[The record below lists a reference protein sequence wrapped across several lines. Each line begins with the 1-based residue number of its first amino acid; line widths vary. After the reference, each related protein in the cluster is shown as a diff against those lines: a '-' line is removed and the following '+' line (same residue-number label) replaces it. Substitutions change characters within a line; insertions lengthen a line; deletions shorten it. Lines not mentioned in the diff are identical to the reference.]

1 MATALTTAPTM
12 TPNMALNSAPNTPP
26 ALPQSKSPAGG
37 DGANAAAAGT
47 QLARLRGSADALA
60 GFLHVP
66 VSLRVEVPVVALTVG
81 DLFRLEK
88 GSIVSTG
95 QLTGANVPLRV
106 GGRLLAWG
114 EFQVI
119 GEHLAVRVAELA

>member
-1 MATALTTAPTM
+1 M
-12 TPNMALNSAPNTPP
+12 TPNMALSSAPNAAP
-26 ALPQSKSPAGG
+26 ALPQSNSPAGG
-37 DGANAAAAGT
+37 DAANAAAAGT

-88 GSIVSTG
+88 GSIVSTV

-106 GGRLLAWG
+106 RGRLLAWG

>member
-1 MATALTTAPTM
+1 MALNM
-12 TPNMALNSAPNTPP
+12 TPNMALNSAPNTPA
-26 ALPQSKSPAGG
+26 ALPQSNSP
-37 DGANAAAAGT
+37 NAATPGT

-66 VSLRVEVPVVALTVG
+66 VSLRVEVPLVALTVG
-81 DLFRLEK
+81 DLFRLDK